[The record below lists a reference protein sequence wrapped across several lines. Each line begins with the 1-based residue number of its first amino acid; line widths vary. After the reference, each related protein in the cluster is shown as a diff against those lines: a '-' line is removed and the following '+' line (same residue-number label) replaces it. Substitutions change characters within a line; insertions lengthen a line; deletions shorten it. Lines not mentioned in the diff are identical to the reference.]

1 MFSYLHGIRPN
12 NRRSAN
18 PPPSRPQ
25 TSSSRYYHEKSTS
38 SSSNFDLPLL
48 ENLNLSAST
57 NHLSHQ
63 ILLPYPQSHALL
75 LSANFAER
83 MDRKSKCKRRRPY
96 GLVGKGN
103 LKRNHGYQPQNQ
115 CWATITLRNLSKT
128 TLIELLWKRKHR
140 NHLPLQNNFDPLRAG
155 ENAPLTLPTSL
166 CALTVSLLE
175 DSLLE
180 LILATSNSYLSL

>member
-1 MFSYLHGIRPN
+1 MAYAQITDGQPTHHRVD
-12 NRRSAN
+12 RRLVPHATITRN
-18 PPPSRPQ
+18 PPLQAP
-25 TSSSRYYHEKSTS
+25 TLT
-38 SSSNFDLPLL
+38 FPLL

-115 CWATITLRNLSKT
+115 CWATITVLRNLSKT